1 MVVIH
6 FLSTDI
12 SFKQL
17 RALEKSEALFNEV
30 DNMRKEEITR
40 KRNLELSKE
49 LDEIRFQLAMQKD
62 LNSES
67 MKKAKELITELEA
80 IKLTWLKSLKE
91 VENQREQYRD
101 LINEVKDL
109 RNNLKG
115 RNAITRWFYKMKRK

>member
-1 MVVIH
+1 
-6 FLSTDI
+6 
-12 SFKQL
+12 
-17 RALEKSEALFNEV
+17 
-30 DNMRKEEITR
+30 MRKEEITR